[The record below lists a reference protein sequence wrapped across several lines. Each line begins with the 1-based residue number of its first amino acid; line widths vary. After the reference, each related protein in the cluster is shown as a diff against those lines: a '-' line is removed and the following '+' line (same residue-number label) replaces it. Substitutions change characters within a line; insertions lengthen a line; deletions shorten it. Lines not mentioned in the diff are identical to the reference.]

1 MNRKQTVF
9 FFAKAGFSVL
19 AIGLLFRKASLAH
32 VCASIY
38 NARHTPV
45 VLGIFLCLSTI
56 VIAGWRWQRLL
67 GVFGIQIRLRSLV
80 CIAQIGQFFLMFLP
94 GPTGD
99 DLTRMLYISRL
110 TKGRVAEACTSV
122 LIDRMIGLAAVLVLA
137 VLCIPW
143 QWQALSA
150 SRASYWLAI
159 GISAVGTAVLLLGL
173 LFFLHRGFFL
183 RNISDWCLQ
192 LLPASKIKVELL
204 RINSLVYSHKKNLA
218 QVLSAALFTQVLLC
232 GVFYLAGLAVGIHMP
247 FVLWLGFVPIV
258 LAANAVPITI
268 AGLGVREYL
277 MVLFLGVLAHIEAEQ
292 ALAASLVAFSMMLAN
307 SLLGGL
313 VYILYR
319 PVASTIQLNHKEPG
333 TGN

>member
-1 MNRKQTVF
+1 MSARRIF
-9 FFAKAGFSVL
+9 FVAIKILCTAAILGWLLHKIDASHVWGSVRHAEPLPVL
-19 AIGLLFRKASLAH
+19 AGIL
-32 VCASIY
+32 VC
-38 NARHTPV
+38 
-45 VLGIFLCLSTI
+45 LGTI
-56 VIAGWRWQRLL
+56 LIAGWRWRRLL
-67 GVFGIQIRLRSLV
+67 AVFEIHLPLGPLL

-94 GPTGD
+94 GPAGD

-150 SRASYWLAI
+150 FHASCWLAV
-159 GISAVGTAVLLLGL
+159 GISAAGGAVLLLGL
-173 LFFLHRGFFL
+173 LFFLHRGFLL

-192 LLPASKIKVELL
+192 LLPASKIKAELL
-204 RINSLVYSHKKNLA
+204 RINSLVYSHKKNIA
-218 QVLSAALFTQVLLC
+218 QVLGAALFTQVLLC
-232 GVFYLAGLAVGIHMP
+232 TLFYLAGLAVGIHMP

-277 MVLFLGVLAHIEAEQ
+277 MVLFLGVLAHVEVEQ
-292 ALAASLVAFSMMLAN
+292 ALAASLVAFGMMLAN

-319 PVASTIQLNHKEPG
+319 PTASIIQLNH
-333 TGN
+333 